1 MKNEITNSIEE
12 TLNKDKHTDVHK
24 PFLILPWQT
33 QKSIKRFLF
42 MKTLRTVDKLKDM
55 NERVLTLICDCLK
68 PVTYGENSF
77 IFRDPLDCIVFIIDG
92 TMWTYGSSD
101 SKVGQRFSSMS
112 IERFVKG
119 HFYGKELFDRSSD
132 YFTELPVSSKHVKSL
147 TKVEAF
153 VLMAKDLETLVSRFP
168 LQWAKKGSQEER
180 DIAASMLAKA
190 FRRGRR
196 WRYLMY

>member
-1 MKNEITNSIEE
+1 
-12 TLNKDKHTDVHK
+12 
-24 PFLILPWQT
+24 
-33 QKSIKRFLF
+33 
-42 MKTLRTVDKLKDM
+42 M
-55 NERVLTLICDCLK
+55 NERVFTLICDCLK

-112 IERFVKG
+112 IERLVKG